1 MILIVSAMH
10 PADHLRGTK
19 SNKLKGRKIVLGV
32 TGSIAAVECVK
43 LCRELI
49 RHGAEIHAVMS
60 KDAQTIIHP
69 YSLEFA
75 TGNPVT
81 TEIDGRVQHVSLC
94 GDVPDKADLLLIAP
108 ATANTISKMACA
120 IDDTPVTTMATT
132 AIGTG
137 IPVIVVPAMHYS
149 MIAHKI
155 VAENIQKLRRIGV
168 TVLEPRIEEAKAKMP
183 SIDYI
188 ITAVMAA
195 IGKRDLVKRK
205 VVVIAGST
213 EEPID
218 DIRVITNRSSGETGV
233 ELARAAQERGA
244 EVELWMGRCETQL
257 PDHLKVIR
265 YSSFSDLAKMVKGKR
280 FDIIL
285 VPAAVSDFSP
295 MRARGKISSDK
306 GSLTVTM
313 TRNPKLINHI
323 KARVVVGFKAQAR
336 VTDEALVEEAT
347 ALCKRSNSTFVVAN
361 KIEEVSKGKTRVLL
375 VDRNGS
381 SEELEGTK
389 AEVADHIIGKVARMM
404 G

>member
-1 MILIVSAMH
+1 MH

-19 SNKLKGRKIVLGV
+19 SSRLKGRKIVLGV

-49 RHGAEIHAVMS
+49 RHGAEIYAVMS

-69 YSLEFA
+69 YALEFA
-75 TGNPVT
+75 TGKPVT

-108 ATANTISKMACA
+108 ATANTISKMAYG

-155 VAENIQKLRRIGV
+155 VAENIRKLKKIGV
-168 TVLEPRIEEAKAKMP
+168 TVLEPKLEEAKAKMP
-183 SIDYI
+183 SIEY
-188 ITAVMAA
+188 ITASVIATV
-195 IGKRDLVKRK
+195 GKRDLLRRK

-218 DIRVITNRSSGETGV
+218 DIRVVTNRSSGETGV

-244 EVELWMGRCETQL
+244 DVELWMGRCETPL
-257 PDHLKVIR
+257 PDYVKTTR
-265 YSSFSDLAKMVKGKR
+265 FSSFTDLEKMIKGKKL
-280 FDIIL
+280 DI
-285 VPAAVSDFSP
+285 VFFPAAVSDYSP
-295 MRARGKISSDK
+295 TKSNGKIPSDK
-306 GSLTVTM
+306 SALTIILK
-313 TRNPKLINHI
+313 RNPKLIDRMR
-323 KARVVVGFKAQAR
+323 ARVVVGFKAQAR
-336 VTDEALVEEAT
+336 VTDEGLVKEAT
-347 ALCKRSNSTFVVAN
+347 ALCQRSKCALVVAN
-361 KIEEVSKGKTRVLL
+361 RVEDVKKGRTRVVL
-375 VDRNGS
+375 VDRTGS
-381 SEELEGTK
+381 TEELEGTK
-389 AEVADHIIGKVARMM
+389 SHVADQIIDKVVRMM